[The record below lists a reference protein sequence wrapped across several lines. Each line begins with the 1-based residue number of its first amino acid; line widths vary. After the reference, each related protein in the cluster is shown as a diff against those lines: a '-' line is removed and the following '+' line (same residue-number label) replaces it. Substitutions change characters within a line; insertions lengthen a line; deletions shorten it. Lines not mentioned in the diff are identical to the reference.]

1 MSSGIALRV
10 LKLNDMKREVKIGLF
25 AVAVLLAAWAA
36 AKFLKGAEI
45 FGNTNRYYAYYEQ
58 VGGIQTASHVLIYG
72 VKVGSVTRV
81 ELDED
86 MSKGVRLELSVD
98 KRYRIPADSKAKI
111 FNNGVMGGKAIE
123 IVMGASSDI
132 IPDDGTI
139 ASETGTD
146 IFDMAGAELEFF
158 KNKITAVADGLT
170 AALDGINIL
179 LTENTADINSIV
191 ANVDGLTGNVND
203 MLSKEKEHM
212 EVALSSLSRFSKSLG
227 DNAEKIDTI
236 MNNMSRFSSE
246 LAEADL
252 VGSIEDAVDNLNSVL
267 ALANDG
273 SGSVGRLLKDPELY
287 DNLASATE
295 NLSVLLADLKENPK
309 RYVHFSVF
317 GNDPSRKAR
326 KAAEKEAKK
335 EAKRN
340 AKSAAAEK

>member
-179 LTENTADINSIV
+179 LTENTANINSIV

-252 VGSIEDAVDNLNSVL
+252 DRKSV
-267 ALANDG
+267 
-273 SGSVGRLLKDPELY
+273 V
-287 DNLASATE
+287 
-295 NLSVLLADLKENPK
+295 
-309 RYVHFSVF
+309 
-317 GNDPSRKAR
+317 
-326 KAAEKEAKK
+326 
-335 EAKRN
+335 
-340 AKSAAAEK
+340 

>member
-111 FNNGVMGGKAIE
+111 FSNGVMGGKAIE

-170 AALDGINIL
+170 AALDGTLANVEYETEPFFGLAIPKTCPNVDSNIL
-179 LTENTADINSIV
+179 NPKNVWNDKAEYDRLAKKLAKDFAENI
-191 ANVDGLTGNVND
+191 
-203 MLSKEKEHM
+203 KKY
-212 EVALSSLSRFSKSLG
+212 
-227 DNAEKIDTI
+227 
-236 MNNMSRFSSE
+236 
-246 LAEADL
+246 DL
-252 VGSIEDAVDNLNSVL
+252 DAVIVN
-267 ALANDG
+267 AG
-273 SGSVGRLLKDPELY
+273 
-287 DNLASATE
+287 
-295 NLSVLLADLKENPK
+295 PK
-309 RYVHFSVF
+309 
-317 GNDPSRKAR
+317 A
-326 KAAEKEAKK
+326 
-335 EAKRN
+335 
-340 AKSAAAEK
+340 

>member
-111 FNNGVMGGKAIE
+111 FSNGVMGGKAIE

-179 LTENTADINSIV
+179 LTENTANINSIV

-273 SGSVGRLLKDPELY
+273 SGSVGRLLKDPGLY

-295 NLSVLLADLKENPK
+295 NLSVLLADLKEK
-309 RYVHFSVF
+309 IGRASCRERV
-317 GNDPSRKAR
+317 
-326 KAAEKEAKK
+326 
-335 EAKRN
+335 
-340 AKSAAAEK
+340 

>member
-1 MSSGIALRV
+1 M
-10 LKLNDMKREVKIGLF
+10 
-25 AVAVLLAAWAA
+25 
-36 AKFLKGAEI
+36 
-45 FGNTNRYYAYYEQ
+45 
-58 VGGIQTASHVLIYG
+58 
-72 VKVGSVTRV
+72 
-81 ELDED
+81 
-86 MSKGVRLELSVD
+86 
-98 KRYRIPADSKAKI
+98 
-111 FNNGVMGGKAIE
+111 
-123 IVMGASSDI
+123 
-132 IPDDGTI
+132 
-139 ASETGTD
+139 
-146 IFDMAGAELEFF
+146 
-158 KNKITAVADGLT
+158 
-170 AALDGINIL
+170 
-179 LTENTADINSIV
+179 
-191 ANVDGLTGNVND
+191 
-203 MLSKEKEHM
+203 
-212 EVALSSLSRFSKSLG
+212 ALSSLSRFSKSLG

-273 SGSVGRLLKDPELY
+273 SGSVGRLLKDPGLY

-340 AKSAAAEK
+340 AKSAGTEK

>member
-111 FNNGVMGGKAIE
+111 FSNGVMGGKAIE

-179 LTENTADINSIV
+179 LTENTANINSIV

-273 SGSVGRLLKDPELY
+273 SGSVGRLLKDPGLY

-309 RYVHFSVF
+309 RYVQDRKSVV
-317 GNDPSRKAR
+317 
-326 KAAEKEAKK
+326 
-335 EAKRN
+335 
-340 AKSAAAEK
+340 